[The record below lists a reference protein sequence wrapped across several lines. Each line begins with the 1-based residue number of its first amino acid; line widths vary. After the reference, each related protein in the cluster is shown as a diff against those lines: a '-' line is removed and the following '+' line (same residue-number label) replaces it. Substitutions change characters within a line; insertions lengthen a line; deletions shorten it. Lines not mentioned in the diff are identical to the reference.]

1 MGGSRGLTHG
11 CKGVPEILLVDNA
24 ISVLVNYSKSLWR
37 VGVGTGEAR
46 NGPEASA
53 VLPQADQ
60 ILALGQ
66 LTPPPPFTRR
76 GGILNLP
83 STGALSG
90 VGDGGLSLASLAH
103 LLELLD
109 LSLVEHGED
118 IGAPFCCCPSLGL
131 LGCL

>member
-60 ILALGQ
+60 ILALSQ
-66 LTPPPPFTRR
+66 LTPSSLHKEGRNSKPPLNRCTFP
-76 GGILNLP
+76 GGGWG
-83 STGALSG
+83 TFLSFPC
-90 VGDGGLSLASLAH
+90 S
-103 LLELLD
+103 
-109 LSLVEHGED
+109 
-118 IGAPFCCCPSLGL
+118 PP
-131 LGCL
+131 